1 MQSLIDNQ
9 WLQVIRKGLSLELPL
24 DQEKHSAHEAV
35 TLEVRA
41 LPKAG
46 FSSSMETVLR
56 WKWVLAPAPD
66 FLFFLQSIKPMPLQ
80 GDGTHLHDI
89 LDGAIHRANADGCSR

>member
-46 FSSSMETVLR
+46 FSSSMETLVMESHIMNLISTF
-56 WKWVLAPAPD
+56 KKQV
-66 FLFFLQSIKPMPLQ
+66 IM
-80 GDGTHLHDI
+80 I
-89 LDGAIHRANADGCSR
+89 

>member
-9 WLQVIRKGLSLELPL
+9 WLQVIIKGLSLELPL

-56 WKWVLAPAPD
+56 WKWVLTPAPD
-66 FLFFLQSIKPMPLQ
+66 FQSIKSMPFQ